1 MIEWRWGL
9 EPLTVRDAAAA
20 NVAEVL
26 QFARPELSAKPRAV
40 PEGPFGQL
48 CVSGLANEEWSP
60 LLQMAAD
67 FGFPSA

>member
-1 MIEWRWGL
+1 M
-9 EPLTVRDAAAA
+9 
-20 NVAEVL
+20 
-26 QFARPELSAKPRAV
+26 FARPELSAKPRAV